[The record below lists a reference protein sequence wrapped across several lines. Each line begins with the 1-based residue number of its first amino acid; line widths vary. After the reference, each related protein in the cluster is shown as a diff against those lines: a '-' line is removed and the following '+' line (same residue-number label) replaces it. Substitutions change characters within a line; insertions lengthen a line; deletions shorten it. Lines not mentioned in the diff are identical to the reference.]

1 MISDG
6 NESKRRKLIG
16 ETLQTWSRD
25 EILRVFPELEPEDVV
40 SVPMGAT
47 GEDLLLSDKALKLL
61 NNVSV
66 EMKNQKKGNKT
77 LYQFMTQAKKQ
88 AKGMASQTRNTH
100 THAHTNSK
108 GQPII
113 PQANQS
119 AKQQTKQATCQ
130 PTNHTSN
137 GP

>member
-47 GEDLLLSDKALKLL
+47 GED
-61 NNVSV
+61 
-66 EMKNQKKGNKT
+66 
-77 LYQFMTQAKKQ
+77 YCY
-88 AKGMASQTRNTH
+88 
-100 THAHTNSK
+100 
-108 GQPII
+108 
-113 PQANQS
+113 
-119 AKQQTKQATCQ
+119 QTK
-130 PTNHTSN
+130 H
-137 GP
+137 